1 VAASGTGQ
9 SKQRL
14 FLLVSALVLCLGA
27 ILFFARD
34 RGEQPAAPAPVA
46 EDEPAAAPAP
56 ATPPVA
62 PRRVRAPA
70 PPAAPAADPDEVITS
85 DGLPIMPAHGEA
97 AGPAHPHPITPQHL
111 RLYGEN
117 RLLGALDGAMEMN
130 DTPRMRRLL
139 EQYRREYP
147 EDEQESQDGYA
158 IIADCMD
165 HPGTADSRAAAER
178 WIDQHNGSQVKR
190 FVVRHCLEPAQP

>member
-27 ILFFARD
+27 IWFFARD
-34 RGEQPAAPAPVA
+34 RQDQPAAPEPVADDQPAAAPAPVA
-46 EDEPAAAPAP
+46 PPA
-56 ATPPVA
+56 A

-70 PPAAPAADPDEVITS
+70 PPPAADPDEVITS

-111 RLYGEN
+111 RLFGEN

-130 DTPRMRRLL
+130 DTARMRRLL

-158 IIADCMD
+158 IIADCID
-165 HPGTADSRAAAER
+165 HPGGADSRAAAER
-178 WIDQHNGSQVKR
+178 WLDAHNGSQVKR

>member
-9 SKQRL
+9 SKQKL
-14 FLLVSALVLCLGA
+14 FLLVSALVLCVGA

-34 RGEQPAAPAPVA
+34 GGDQPPAAAPVA
-46 EDEPAAAPAP
+46 EDEPAAAPPP

-70 PPAAPAADPDEVITS
+70 PPPAADPDEVITS

-111 RLYGEN
+111 RLFGEN

-130 DTPRMRRLL
+130 DTARMRRLL

-147 EDEQESQDGYA
+147 EDEQESQEGYA
-158 IIADCMD
+158 IIADCID
-165 HPGTADSRAAAER
+165 HPSADTRAAAER
-178 WIDQHNGSQVKR
+178 WIDAHNGSQVKR